1 MMSSNKSTQKE
12 YKLNS
17 TRGLDKKIKL
27 FQDFFSSDTF
37 FIDEQG
43 VKQPFAGRI
52 SKGDSEC
59 TLLTITPLFGLQSY
73 PIYKDSSYTIDDN
86 TLVIKTTYKKDDA
99 SIKRTYT
106 FEHSETVIPLKDW
119 EEQIKRF
126 TLYSIYAKTDIAENK
141 KEEKE
146 SDSSKNINA
155 EVFTEDTADEL
166 QKAFSTNKIKQAKG
180 YDVDVPDFSC
190 VLAPTSNTD
199 VVIPY
204 KENQE
209 ALSSMLYTMEYDA
222 ISKEAKALI
231 NEFYKKFVNE
241 ATLVGCNEKEKESI
255 HMVISDSAKHYDIN
269 KFSFI
274 SLSNKTNNLTL
285 LDSNY
290 NLRADIHID
299 EVGTSLS
306 VVIVDKKTSQVFTPK
321 EFSEEFLKKYMQY
334 VQETKEIEKLNKQCE
349 ELEDV
354 GIVHDDELLHLMIIS
369 LAAFFIGVLFI

>member
-1 MMSSNKSTQKE
+1 MMSSNKQNQKE

-27 FQDFFSSDTF
+27 FQDFFSSDTLF
-37 FIDEQG
+37 VDEQG
-43 VKQPFAGRI
+43 NKQPFAGRI
-52 SKGDSEC
+52 SKEDGEC

-73 PIYKDSSYTIDDN
+73 PIYKDSSYTIDEN
-86 TLVIKTTYKKDDA
+86 TLVIKTTYKQDDA
-99 SIKRTYT
+99 SIERTYT
-106 FEHSETVIPLKDW
+106 FEHPEAAISLKDW

-126 TLYSIYAKTDIAENK
+126 ALYSLYMKADIAENK
-141 KEEKE
+141 KEEKD
-146 SDSSKNINA
+146 SDSSKNTNA
-155 EVFTEDTADEL
+155 ELFMEDTADEL

-180 YDVDVPDFSC
+180 YDIDVPDFSC

-222 ISKEAKALI
+222 ISKEAKALV
-231 NEFYKKFVNE
+231 NDFYKKFVNE
-241 ATLVGCNEKEKESI
+241 ATLVGCNEKEKKSVHI
-255 HMVISDSAKHYDIN
+255 TISDSNKHYDID

-274 SLSNKTNNLTL
+274 SLSNKINNLTL

-290 NLRADIHID
+290 NIRADIHID
-299 EVGTSLS
+299 ETGTTLS
-306 VVIVDKKTSQVFTPK
+306 VVIVDKETSQVFTPK
-321 EFSEEFLKKYMQY
+321 EFSEEFLTKYMQH
-334 VQETKEIEKLNKQCE
+334 VQEMKEIEKLDKQCE
-349 ELEDV
+349 ELEEV

>member
-1 MMSSNKSTQKE
+1 MMNNKSTQKE

-37 FIDEQG
+37 FIDEQDA
-43 VKQPFAGRI
+43 KQPFVGRI
-52 SKGDSEC
+52 SKGDGEC

-73 PIYKDSSYTIDDN
+73 PIYKDSSYTIDEN
-86 TLVIKTTYKKDDA
+86 TLVIKTTYKKDNA

-141 KEEKE
+141 NEEQE
-146 SDSSKNINA
+146 SDSSKNINT

-190 VLAPTSNTD
+190 VLTPTSNTG

-241 ATLVGCNEKEKESI
+241 ATLVGCNEKEK
-255 HMVISDSAKHYDIN
+255 DSAKYYDIN

-299 EVGTSLS
+299 ETGTTLS

-321 EFSEEFLKKYMQY
+321 EFSEEFLTKYMQH
-334 VQETKEIEKLNKQCE
+334 VQEIKEIKKLDKQCE
-349 ELEDV
+349 ELEEV

>member
-1 MMSSNKSTQKE
+1 MMSSNNQKSKE

-17 TRGLDKKIKL
+17 RGLDKKIQL
-27 FQDFFSSDTF
+27 FQDFFSSDTLF
-37 FIDEQG
+37 VDEQG
-43 VKQPFAGRI
+43 NKQPFAGRL
-52 SKGDSEC
+52 SKGDGEY

-73 PIYKDSSYTIDDN
+73 PIYKDSSYTIDEN
-86 TLVIKTTYKKDDA
+86 TLVIKTAYKQDDV
-99 SIKRTYT
+99 SIERIYT
-106 FEHSETVIPLKDW
+106 FEHSETVIQLKDW

-126 TLYSIYAKTDIAENK
+126 ALYSLYMKADIAESK
-141 KEEKE
+141 KEEKD
-146 SDSSKNINA
+146 SDNSKNTNT
-155 EVFTEDTADEL
+155 EVFMEDTADEL

-180 YDVDVPDFSC
+180 YDIDVPDFSC
-190 VLAPTSNTD
+190 ALAPTSNTD

-209 ALSSMLYTMEYDA
+209 ALSSMLYAMEYDA
-222 ISKEAKALI
+222 ISKEAKALV
-231 NEFYKKFVNE
+231 NDFYKKFVNE
-241 ATLVGCNEKEKESI
+241 ATLVGCNEKEKKSV
-255 HMVISDSAKHYDIN
+255 HMTISDSNNHYDID

-299 EVGTSLS
+299 EVGTALS

-321 EFSEEFLKKYMQY
+321 EFSEEFLTKYIQH
-334 VQETKEIEKLNKQCE
+334 VQEMKEIEKLNKQCE
-349 ELEDV
+349 ELEEV

>member
-1 MMSSNKSTQKE
+1 MSSNNQKSKE

-17 TRGLDKKIKL
+17 RGLDKKIQL
-27 FQDFFSSDTF
+27 FQDFFSSDTLF
-37 FIDEQG
+37 VDEQG

-59 TLLTITPLFGLQSY
+59 TLLTITSLFGLQSY
-73 PIYKDSSYTIDDN
+73 PIYKDSSYTIDEN
-86 TLVIKTTYKKDDA
+86 TLVIKTTYKKDGA
-99 SIKRTYT
+99 SIKRTYS
-106 FEHSETVIPLKDW
+106 FEHSETAIQLKDW
-119 EEQIKRF
+119 EEQIKKF
-126 TLYSIYAKTDIAENK
+126 ALYSLYMKADIAESK
-141 KEEKE
+141 KEEKD
-146 SDSSKNINA
+146 SDSSKNTNT
-155 EVFTEDTADEL
+155 EVFMEDTADEL

-180 YDVDVPDFSC
+180 YDIDVPDFSC
-190 VLAPTSNTD
+190 VLEPTSNTD

-222 ISKEAKALI
+222 ISKEAKALV
-231 NEFYKKFVNE
+231 NDFYKKFVNE
-241 ATLVGCNEKEKESI
+241 ATLVGCNEKEKESV
-255 HMVISDSAKHYDIN
+255 HMVISDSTKHCDID

-299 EVGTSLS
+299 ETGTTLS

-321 EFSEEFLKKYMQY
+321 EFSEEFLTKYMQH
-334 VQETKEIEKLNKQCE
+334 VQEMKEIEKLDKQCE
-349 ELEDV
+349 ELEEV

-369 LAAFFIGVLFI
+369 LAAFFIGVLFL

>member
-1 MMSSNKSTQKE
+1 MSSNKSNQKE

-27 FQDFFSSDTF
+27 FQDFLSSDTF
-37 FIDEQG
+37 FINEQG
-43 VKQPFAGRI
+43 VKQPFSGKI
-52 SKGDSEC
+52 SKGDGEY

-73 PIYKDSSYTIDDN
+73 PIYKDSSYTIDDD
-86 TLVIKTTYKKDDA
+86 TLVIKTTYKQDDT

-106 FEHSETVIPLKDW
+106 FEHSETTILLKDW

-126 TLYSIYAKTDIAENK
+126 ALYSIYEKTDIAENK
-141 KEEKE
+141 KEEKT
-146 SDSSKNINA
+146 SDSSKNTNT

-180 YDVDVPDFSC
+180 YDVNVPDFSC

-209 ALSSMLYTMEYDA
+209 ALSSMLYTMEYDE
-222 ISKEAKALI
+222 ISREAKVLI

-241 ATLVGCNEKEKESI
+241 AILIGCNEKEEKSV
-255 HMVISDSAKHYDIN
+255 HTTISDSSKHYDIN
-269 KFSFI
+269 KFTFI
-274 SLSNKTNNLTL
+274 SLSNQSNNLTL

-290 NLRADIHID
+290 NIRADIRFD
-299 EVGTSLS
+299 ETGTSLS

-321 EFSEEFLKKYMQY
+321 EFSEEFLTRYMQHI
-334 VQETKEIEKLNKQCE
+334 QETKEIEKLNKQCE

>member
-1 MMSSNKSTQKE
+1 MMSSNNQKSKE

-17 TRGLDKKIKL
+17 RGLDKKIQL
-27 FQDFFSSDTF
+27 FQDFFSSDTLF
-37 FIDEQG
+37 VDEQG

-59 TLLTITPLFGLQSY
+59 TLLTITSLFGLQSY
-73 PIYKDSSYTIDDN
+73 PIYKDSSYTIDEN
-86 TLVIKTTYKKDDA
+86 TLVIKTTYKKDGA
-99 SIKRTYT
+99 SIKRTYS
-106 FEHSETVIPLKDW
+106 FEHSETAIQLKDW
-119 EEQIKRF
+119 EEQIKKF
-126 TLYSIYAKTDIAENK
+126 ALYSLYMKADIAESK
-141 KEEKE
+141 KEEKD
-146 SDSSKNINA
+146 SDSSKNTNT
-155 EVFTEDTADEL
+155 EVFMEDTADEL

-180 YDVDVPDFSC
+180 YDIDVPDFSC
-190 VLAPTSNTD
+190 VLEPTSNTD

-222 ISKEAKALI
+222 ISKEAKALV
-231 NEFYKKFVNE
+231 NDFYKKFVNE
-241 ATLVGCNEKEKESI
+241 ATLVGCNEKEKESV
-255 HMVISDSAKHYDIN
+255 HMVISDSTKHCDID

-299 EVGTSLS
+299 ETGTTLS

-321 EFSEEFLKKYMQY
+321 EFSEEFLTKYMQH
-334 VQETKEIEKLNKQCE
+334 VQEMKEIEKLDKQCE
-349 ELEDV
+349 ELEEV

-369 LAAFFIGVLFI
+369 LAAFFIGVLFL

>member
-1 MMSSNKSTQKE
+1 MMSSNNQKSKE

-17 TRGLDKKIKL
+17 RGLDKKIQL

-52 SKGDSEC
+52 SKGDGEC

-73 PIYKDSSYTIDDN
+73 PIYKDSSYTIDEN
-86 TLVIKTTYKKDDA
+86 TLVIKTTYKKDDV

-106 FEHSETVIPLKDW
+106 FKHSETAIQLKDW

-126 TLYSIYAKTDIAENK
+126 ALYSLYMKADIAESK
-141 KEEKE
+141 KEEKD
-146 SDSSKNINA
+146 SDSSKNTNA
-155 EVFTEDTADEL
+155 EIFMEDTADEL

-180 YDVDVPDFSC
+180 YDIDIPDFSC
-190 VLAPTSNTD
+190 ALAPTSNTD

-222 ISKEAKALI
+222 ISKEAKALV
-231 NEFYKKFVNE
+231 NDFYKKFVNE
-241 ATLVGCNEKEKESI
+241 ATLVGCNEKEKENV
-255 HMVISDSAKHYDIN
+255 HMVISDSTKHYDID

-299 EVGTSLS
+299 ETGTTLS

-321 EFSEEFLKKYMQY
+321 EFSEEFLTKYMQH
-334 VQETKEIEKLNKQCE
+334 VQEMKEIEKLNKQCE
-349 ELEDV
+349 ELEEV